1 MPLVNN
7 QRQPKTF
14 TPPRQPTQQSGIPTS
29 APISTT
35 LRSWQR
41 RNQAAQQA
49 GIPSKYLVQVARDDL
64 KRVAQGRAPLT
75 NTEAGMAVRARM
87 TGKPSPIVPDQK
99 DDTGFFGD
107 VLSDVQ
113 DIGYALNPVKLIPTV
128 VGDVYSAA
136 THPGQ
141 TAEGLANVA
150 TGIAKGGPFTRAGT
164 KDLTEAYNT
173 PLVNWIPGLYTAQA
187 YGNEGISGLLEHPL
201 MTGLDVLPYLKG
213 ATGALTKAAIGTA
226 TLDDIATRGAAES
239 LSRIKTLKPDV
250 VDVLPESIQQKL
262 NHTLT
267 PLTAH
272 EKLIQAG
279 AEGKP
284 VSALARLIAPNAMNM
299 SDAGVEAFR
308 LRMGMGP
315 TTRYITRQHAIVE
328 RGLHAALKE
337 QEATWLGHFKDLTDE
352 EAQQALHLANNFNV
366 NEVHTYDPKLLNA
379 AQATRQFSDWM
390 AEQSKQFPDMELT
403 SVPLESGRRAW
414 YGATGDEGKVASA
427 YKDSVAKETAAR
439 DAVENVA
446 DLNRQADEL
455 FRAEQEARIAKLEDL
470 HARLVAGR
478 ASSKAPARGFTGIA
492 PLNNV
497 FPAISQRLRSFVE
510 ESRSAISRRN
520 LALEELG
527 PTLTRYQVILD
538 FLDNNPGATTR
549 EILAFAKSNLGK
561 EELPIFAKYLE
572 DNGISHVALKNGRE
586 VDVWQKLGVR
596 KPGALRSTKPNPS
609 AAARTLAALEEQK
622 AKLANGS
629 YVFDEFGSPE
639 QRAMA
644 KELKKLES
652 KRQRA
657 VNAAHDA
664 AVRFREARAATPPAS
679 FMPMLEERIKAAVQN
694 KARSGAVRLALGGGD
709 ARALWNLPEGIKHY
723 LTTFDAA
730 DLKIAEPEYQV
741 IVNDIFKTWQELD
754 QAGYDPIW
762 VHKVT
767 PGKVSREL
775 NPRIRGMAN
784 RDPAQLKPRSGQPTP
799 SVEDIRVAVTAGG
812 REFLEKLWHNQ
823 YMDDVILPYAN
834 TAEEVKAA
842 VMPLVEIE
850 IQNGSKLSRAALFE
864 LKVKELYTE
873 YGPDKMFPTSA
884 PKTMKYAQ
892 EHGTLYL
899 PKTIEKVAKQV
910 LEPKIPGA
918 LGKAGLKATSIFKTS
933 VLSLSPKHMVNQAIA
948 DNMWLLM
955 RGGREEWSIP
965 RAIEMLKRV
974 RNGDMPIELSTHID
988 PLTGDQLWN
997 YAAGNKLAKILK
1009 DGNGNVRKIF
1019 TTMFRLE
1026 ETVTNVQRMIAYDS
1040 ELARGLAKGVAD
1052 DEAHRLA
1059 LEHVYKTVL
1068 DIDGL
1073 TPFERTIAKQVF
1085 PFYAFMRFLYN
1096 YVLTYPSDHP
1106 IRTAVIAAIA
1116 RSEQADQISGL
1127 PKMWQDYFF
1136 IGQPDTNGNI
1146 TAIDTRSLNPV
1157 RDLSNMF
1164 TFAGFVQQLNPL
1176 AGGALELM
1184 GVNGFTA
1191 APELYPE
1198 MRYDPVSGRMVS
1210 QHKTGLDALLTMA
1223 QSVVPQ
1229 VELGDYFLGMTERMR
1244 QLKATDKEAYN
1255 RVLYRNLFLPFTTRT
1270 VNIGEERQ
1278 KVALARL
1285 SEAQMAVS
1293 DALNYG
1299 KSIPTKFKMVPYQG
1313 KIVPREYIEQ
1323 MIKAKKQGLP
1333 EGAAPKATIATR

>member
-1 MPLVNN
+1 MPLN
-7 QRQPKTF
+7 T
-14 TPPRQPTQQSGIPTS
+14 PRQPSGLQPQQQSQPIPKS
-29 APISTT
+29 APINTA

-49 GIPSKYLVQVARDDL
+49 GIPSKYLIQVARDDL
-64 KRVAQGRAPLT
+64 KRVAQGRSPLT
-75 NTEAGMAVRARM
+75 NTEAGIAVRARM
-87 TGKPSPIVPDQK
+87 TGKSSPIAPDEK
-99 DDTGFFGD
+99 NDTGFFGD

-113 DIGYALNPVKLIPTV
+113 DIGYALNPVKLVPTV
-128 VGDVYSAA
+128 AGDVYSAV
-136 THPGQ
+136 TNPGQ

-150 TGIAKGGPFTRAGT
+150 TGIAKGGPFTKAGT

-187 YGNEGISGLLEHPL
+187 YGNEGMSGLLEHPL

-226 TLDDIATRGAAES
+226 TLDDIATRGAAET
-239 LSRIKTLKPDV
+239 LSRVKTLKPDV
-250 VDVLPESIQQKL
+250 VEVLPESIQQKL
-262 NHTLT
+262 NHKLT

-272 EKLIQAG
+272 EKMLQAG

-299 SDAGVEAFR
+299 ADAGVEAFK
-308 LRMGMGP
+308 LRMGAGP
-315 TTRYITRQHAIVE
+315 TTRYISRQHAIME

-337 QEATWLGHFKDLTDE
+337 QETAWLGHLKDLTDE
-352 EAQQALHLANNFNV
+352 EAQQVLHIANNFNV
-366 NEVHTYDPKLLNA
+366 NEAYDPKLLSA
-379 AQATRQFSDWM
+379 VEATRQFSDWM

-403 SVPLESGRRAW
+403 RVPLESGRSAF
-414 YGATGDEGKVASA
+414 YGATGDEGVVANA
-427 YKDSVAKETAAR
+427 YKDSVAKEAAAR
-439 DAVENVA
+439 EAVENVA
-446 DLNRQADEL
+446 DLNRQADDL
-455 FRAEQEARIAKLEDL
+455 FRAEQEARVAKLEDL

-497 FPAISQRLRSFVE
+497 FPAIAQRFRSFVE
-510 ESRSAISRRN
+510 ESRSGISKRN

-527 PTLTRYQVILD
+527 PTLTRYQTILD
-538 FLDNNPGATTR
+538 FLDNNPGATTK
-549 EILAFAKSNLGK
+549 EILAFAKKNLSK

-586 VDVWQKLGVR
+586 VDVWSKLGVR

-609 AAARTLAALEEQK
+609 AAARTLVALEEQK
-622 AKLANGS
+622 AKLADGS

-644 KELKKLES
+644 KELKKLET
-652 KRQRA
+652 KRQNA
-657 VNAAHDA
+657 VNKAYDA
-664 AVRFREARAATPPAS
+664 ATKFREERAKTPPAS
-679 FMPMLEERIKAAVQN
+679 FTPMLEERIKTAVQN

-723 LTTFDAA
+723 LTTFDPA
-730 DLKIAEPEYQV
+730 DLKLAEPEYQA

-754 QAGYDPIW
+754 QAGYDPVW
-762 VHKVT
+762 VHKVS
-767 PGKVSREL
+767 PGKVNREL
-775 NPRIRGMAN
+775 NPRIRGVAN
-784 RDPAQLKPRSGQPTP
+784 RDPAQLKSRSGQPTP

-850 IQNGSKLSRAALFE
+850 LQNGSKLSRAALFE

-873 YGPDKMFPTSA
+873 YGPDKMFPTTA

-910 LEPKIPGA
+910 LEPKIPGG
-918 LGKAGLKATSIFKTS
+918 LGKAGMKATSIFKTS
-933 VLSLSPKHMVNQAIA
+933 VLSLSPKHMVNQAVA
-948 DNMWLLM
+948 DNMWLLL

-965 RAIEMLKRV
+965 RAIEMLRRV
-974 RNGDMPIELSTHID
+974 RRGEMPIELSTHID

-997 YAAGNKLAKILK
+997 YAAGNKLAKILR
-1009 DGNGNVRKIF
+1009 DGNGDVRKVF
-1019 TTMFRLE
+1019 TAMFRLE

-1040 ELARGLAKGVAD
+1040 ELARNVAKGLAD

-1085 PFYAFMRFLYN
+1085 PFYTFMRFLYN

-1106 IRTAVIAAIA
+1106 VRASVIAAIA
-1116 RSEQADQISGL
+1116 RSEQNDQISGL

-1136 IGQPDTNGNI
+1136 IGQPDTDGNI

-1255 RVLYRNLFLPFTTRT
+1255 RVLYRNLFIPLTSRT
-1270 VNIGEERQ
+1270 VNVGEERQ
-1278 KVALARL
+1278 KVALSRL

-1299 KSIPTKFKMVPYQG
+1299 KSIPTKYKMVPYQG

-1323 MIKAKKQGLP
+1323 MVKAKKQGLP